1 MKLCGFLAPDG
12 TFSECDPYSHTWEAQ
27 RICENKHE
35 KRFLSGIKAEDF
47 LHEQGYVGFYSRDVS
62 HRFIVDGNIILLTS
76 EQVDFVIMHL
86 NEALNADQK
95 REIER
100 LLEDNE
106 AYSERSIL
114 KHYERKIT

>member
-12 TFSECDPYSHTWEAQ
+12 TFSKCDPFVHTWEA
-27 RICENKHE
+27 RKICINKYKKE
-35 KRFLSGIKAEDF
+35 FTSGIEAEQF
-47 LHEQGYVGFYSRDVS
+47 LFSQGYVGFYSRDVS

-95 REIER
+95 REIEK

-114 KHYERKIT
+114 KHYERNIT